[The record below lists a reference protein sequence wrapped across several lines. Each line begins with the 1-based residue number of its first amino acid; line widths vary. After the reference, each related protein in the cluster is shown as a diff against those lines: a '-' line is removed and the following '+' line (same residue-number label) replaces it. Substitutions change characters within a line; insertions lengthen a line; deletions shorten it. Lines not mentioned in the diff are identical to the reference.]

1 MKCVIV
7 AVCLSLLCA
16 GRGWAERRIG
26 PFDEKV
32 ILRVGNMWSNHDTSL
47 QVSGDKGLGIGINL
61 EDAFDLDDEIAN
73 VFQFSVIGRFKQ
85 RHRIGVQYYGFNRD
99 SQSTLNQE
107 IPIEDIVVE
116 AGAEAN
122 SKLNIQITDVSY
134 QYSFIRDDKHE
145 LSGTAGLFWMS
156 LDFEVG
162 FRGMIEGED
171 GIQEDSA
178 EVDAKLNAPLPVFG
192 LNYGFAATSR
202 WLTQVSFQYFT
213 LRTNLVSGA
222 LVKVSADTR
231 YYFWDRF
238 EVGGGLTIFD
248 LNVNVDSGDLK
259 GKVDWSFW
267 GPQLFLGLSLIHI

>member
-1 MKCVIV
+1 
-7 AVCLSLLCA
+7 
-16 GRGWAERRIG
+16 
-26 PFDEKV
+26 
-32 ILRVGNMWSNHDTSL
+32 
-47 QVSGDKGLGIGINL
+47 
-61 EDAFDLDDEIAN
+61 
-73 VFQFSVIGRFKQ
+73 
-85 RHRIGVQYYGFNRD
+85 
-99 SQSTLNQE
+99 
-107 IPIEDIVVE
+107 
-116 AGAEAN
+116 
-122 SKLNIQITDVSY
+122 
-134 QYSFIRDDKHE
+134 
-145 LSGTAGLFWMS
+145 MS
-156 LDFEVG
+156 CTKVG

-213 LRTNLVSGA
+213 LRTNLVSGS

-267 GPQLFLGLSLIHI
+267 GPQLFLGWRF